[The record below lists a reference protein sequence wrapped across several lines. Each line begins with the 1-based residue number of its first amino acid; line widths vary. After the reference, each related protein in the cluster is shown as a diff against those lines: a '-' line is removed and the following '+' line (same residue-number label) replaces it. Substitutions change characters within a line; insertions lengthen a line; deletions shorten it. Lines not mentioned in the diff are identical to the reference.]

1 MQMDVLHMSAKW
13 PLCPEPCLSQLLP
26 HATTVTALRKVFSSP
41 CTHEYTNTQ
50 IHKYTNIHIQK
61 YISNLMSPL
70 SLASYPSS
78 RYIGVTQLP
87 RVCQRSKWV
96 KMYNKCPQLF
106 HAFQF
111 EPLRSRLPVHL
122 SVFPGKNKRVHGFP
136 SNALQGWKGGKQK
149 IEASSWSSEWLP
161 K

>member
-1 MQMDVLHMSAKW
+1 
-13 PLCPEPCLSQLLP
+13 
-26 HATTVTALRKVFSSP
+26 
-41 CTHEYTNTQ
+41 
-50 IHKYTNIHIQK
+50 
-61 YISNLMSPL
+61 MSPL
-70 SLASYPSS
+70 SLGSYPSS

-122 SVFPGKNKRVHGFP
+122 SVFPGKNKRVHGFT

-149 IEASSWSSEWLP
+149 IEASS
-161 K
+161 